1 MSNITI
7 KIANPNGTYLKV
19 TNLQSTDVSNE
30 DKIYVALNTEIEL
43 TDITKADEKNHY
55 RVSLLQPELGKY
67 TYYLY
72 SPHVVITK
80 SNDPDY
86 VINTPKSIVV
96 TNSLNQAKVDL
107 VNSQYSPFV
116 QKQINSLVRS
126 AKGRAVNLDIKVK
139 YESQLD
145 NYQMRYRS
153 CNSSAHA
160 MYLNYLLEAT
170 SQNKYVTDNT
180 YLKQVLQIAD
190 TTVHW
195 AHTSLLQKYGFNTR
209 WDTDADIDEIILT
222 LEAGIP
228 VTCNINHHPV
238 DWVNQQV
245 YGGHI
250 IVLIGYNAQ
259 TKMFITHDPFGDINT
274 GYKNRNGAYN
284 KMSKAQFKIR
294 TQGGAR
300 FLI

>member
-1 MSNITI
+1 MSKTI
-7 KIANPNGTYLKV
+7 IKCINQNGTYLKI
-19 TNLQSTDVSNE
+19 TNEQSTADSNE
-30 DKIYVALNTEIEL
+30 GKLFVPVDTTLELADISALDK
-43 TDITKADEKNHY
+43 KNHY
-55 RVSLLQPELGKY
+55 AVTLLEPENERT
-67 TYYLY
+67 TYVLY
-72 SPHVVITK
+72 SYHWAVISSDDPDIK
-80 SNDPDY
+80 ANDPPRT
-86 VINTPKSIVV
+86 VKQSVGVV
-96 TNSLNQAKVDL
+96 EPV
-107 VNSQYSPFV
+107 VNKYIPFV
-116 QKQINSLVRS
+116 QKQINSLSKS
-126 AKGRAVNLDIKVK
+126 AKGNFINLNVGVK

-160 MYLNYLLEAT
+160 MYLNWLFSAT
-170 SQNKYVTDNT
+170 GQNKYVTDDT

-195 AHTSLLQKYGFNTR
+195 AHTSLLKKYGFNTE
-209 WDTDADIDEIILT
+209 WDTDADVDSIIST
-222 LEAGIP
+222 LEVGIP

-259 TKMFITHDPFGDINT
+259 TKMFTTHDPFGDVNT

-284 KMSKAQFKIR
+284 KMSKAQYLVR
-294 TQGGAR
+294 MQGGAR
-300 FLI
+300 FIV